1 VTAGVL
7 VDCPCCSGSG
17 EHCIE
22 HRDPQHGTWTECSW
36 CSGTGQVTPQEARDY
51 AARAAEHT
59 PGPTPHPTP
68 AVPADPFLGPQD
80 AEPF

>member
-1 VTAGVL
+1 MTVT

-17 EHCIE
+17 VHVIYG
-22 HRDPQHGTWTECSW
+22 RDPQRDIDYPCSV
-36 CSGTGQVTPQEARDY
+36 CARSGQVTAQEATEWSVW
-51 AARAAEHT
+51 AAEHG

-68 AVPADPFLGPQD
+68 TVPADPFLGPQD